1 MRFSFLRE
9 ARFFGPKNHFCL
21 YNAANMCY
29 IVEYSI
35 ISIFKN
41 TLFTERKPQMKQT
54 VLVMFGGR
62 STEHEVS
69 CVSASFVI
77 SNLDKNK
84 YEIIPLGIDKN
95 GRWYIYRGEL
105 ENIKQ
110 DTWANDNENLVP
122 VSGPA
127 HGGVTAWD
135 KGLKV
140 WYLLHVDVVFP
151 VLHGKNGEDGTMQGL
166 LTLFGLPFVGCGM
179 YSSAVCMD
187 KVAAKTLC
195 EAEGIKTAPF
205 AVARN
210 VPGFDRAAFA
220 EECERRFGYPMFI
233 KPANAGSS
241 VGITKARTR
250 EEFERG
256 IDSAFENDRKLLVEQ
271 AITGKEIE
279 AAVIGND
286 APYSPCCGEIAP
298 NADFYD
304 YDTKYVTDTSRA
316 YIPARIPREVAER
329 VCRAAEKVYKAL
341 DCAGLARVD
350 FFVDGEN
357 IVFNEINTIPGFTS
371 ISMYP
376 KMMMYSGKT
385 ASGLLDELIRLA
397 LEAKR

>member
-1 MRFSFLRE
+1 
-9 ARFFGPKNHFCL
+9 
-21 YNAANMCY
+21 
-29 IVEYSI
+29 
-35 ISIFKN
+35 
-41 TLFTERKPQMKQT
+41 MKQT

-77 SNLDKNK
+77 SNLDPYK
-84 YEIIPLGIDKN
+84 YDVIPLGIDKS
-95 GRWYIYRGEL
+95 GRWFIYRGALDRIKDDSWNEDAQ
-105 ENIKQ
+105 NIY
-110 DTWANDNENLVP
+110 P
-122 VSGPA
+122 VSGAA
-127 HGGVTAWD
+127 HRGVTVFD
-135 KGLKV
+135 KEKNTWSLQP
-140 WYLLHVDVVFP
+140 VDVVFP

-166 LTLFGLPFVGCGM
+166 LELFDIPFVGCGQ

-210 VPGFDRAAFA
+210 TPEFNISAFMD
-220 EECERRFGYPMFI
+220 ECEKRFGYPVFV

-241 VGITKARTR
+241 VGITKAKNRA
-250 EEFERG
+250 EFEKGVG
-256 IDSAFENDRKLLVEQ
+256 IAFENDRKLLVEA
-271 AITGKEIE
+271 AIIGKEIE

-286 APYSPCCGEIAP
+286 TPVSPCCGEIAP

-316 YIPARIPREVAER
+316 YIPARISPEVAER
-329 VCRAAEKVYKAL
+329 VCRTAEKVYKTL

-357 IVFNEINTIPGFTS
+357 IVFNEINTMPGFTS

-376 KMMMYSGKT
+376 KMMIYSGKT
-385 ASGLLDELIRLA
+385 ASGLLDELIKLA
-397 LEAKR
+397 LEARR